1 MKNINKNKTEFNSL
15 EFERLIEEERV
26 NNPDYF
32 KGEVV
37 DNGDSFTITPSQFY
51 RDLFKNFYKVLNY
64 FLT

>member
-37 DNGDSFTITPSQFY
+37 DNGDSLPITPSQFY
-51 RDLFKNFYKVLNY
+51 RDLFKAITKES
-64 FLT
+64 

>member
-32 KGEVV
+32 KGEFE
-37 DNGDSFTITPSQFY
+37 DNGDHFTITPGQFY
-51 RDLFKNFYKVLNY
+51 RDLFKAITKDN
-64 FLT
+64 

>member
-32 KGEVV
+32 KAEVI
-37 DNGDSFTITPSQFY
+37 DNGDHLNITPSPFFM
-51 RDLFKNFYKVLNY
+51 DLLKAINKEK
-64 FLT
+64 